1 MPLIDMPLEELRSYA
16 GRNPKPADFDR
27 YWDESLAEMR
37 AIDPKIELIPYDIGS
52 NSADLFHLYFTG
64 VGGARVHA
72 QYLRPKHAT
81 GKHPAVVRFHGY
93 NWFSGDWQEKLMWTS
108 QGYSVAA
115 LDVRG
120 QCGLSQDV
128 GGTRGRT
135 SGGHFIHGMDDDDP
149 KKMLFRSVFLDT
161 AQLANIVM
169 QMPEVD
175 PDRVGVH
182 GGSQG
187 GALTLACAALEPR
200 VKKAAAHHPFLSD
213 YQRVWEMDLAV
224 AAYQELKDYF
234 RWFDPAHE
242 REAAIFERLGYIDIQ
257 HLAPRIRGE
266 VWMGCGLMDTICPP
280 SSQFAAFNK
289 IAAPKQVVIWP
300 DYGHEVPPGGHD
312 AVFRFL
318 SDL

>member
-1 MPLIDMPLEELRSYA
+1 M
-16 GRNPKPADFDR
+16 
-27 YWDESLAEMR
+27 
-37 AIDPKIELIPYDIGS
+37 
-52 NSADLFHLYFTG
+52 
-64 VGGARVHA
+64 
-72 QYLRPKHAT
+72 
-81 GKHPAVVRFHGY
+81 
-93 NWFSGDWQEKLMWTS
+93 
-108 QGYSVAA
+108 
-115 LDVRG
+115 
-120 QCGLSQDV
+120 
-128 GGTRGRT
+128 
-135 SGGHFIHGMDDDDP
+135 
-149 KKMLFRSVFLDT
+149 
-161 AQLANIVM
+161 
-169 QMPEVD
+169 
-175 PDRVGVH
+175 
-182 GGSQG
+182 
-187 GALTLACAALEPR
+187 TLACAALEPR